1 MKLVM
6 KKILITVLVLVA
18 MSTTTFAIN
27 PTDYGVF
34 YKLNNK
40 STFKGLVNYLNA
52 DKEQADYLKFVF
64 NVTAEELKNALN
76 ADNEKVVDNVLNYNL
91 YNTKCILS
99 DNQYKKY
106 LVLINLAINDK
117 ANELQIKDVFISDI
131 NK

>member
-6 KKILITVLVLVA
+6 KKFLITVLVLVA

-27 PTDYGVF
+27 PADYGVF

-40 STFKGLVNYLNA
+40 STFNGLVNYLNA
-52 DKEQADYLKFVF
+52 DKEQADYLKLVF

>member
-1 MKLVM
+1 M

-40 STFKGLVNYLNA
+40 STFNGLVNYLNA
-52 DKEQADYLKFVF
+52 DKEQADYLKLVF

-91 YNTKCILS
+91 YNLNSISKCNF
-99 DNQYKKY
+99 DG
-106 LVLINLAINDK
+106 
-117 ANELQIKDVFISDI
+117 QIV
-131 NK
+131 

>member
-1 MKLVM
+1 M

-40 STFKGLVNYLNA
+40 STFNGLVNYLNA
-52 DKEQADYLKFVF
+52 DKEQADYLKLVF

>member
-1 MKLVM
+1 M
-6 KKILITVLVLVA
+6 KKFLITVLVLVA

-27 PTDYGVF
+27 PADYGVF

-40 STFKGLVNYLNA
+40 STFNGLVNYLNA
-52 DKEQADYLKFVF
+52 DKEQADYLKLVF

>member
-6 KKILITVLVLVA
+6 KKFLITVLVLVA

-40 STFKGLVNYLNA
+40 STFNGLVNYLNA
-52 DKEQADYLKFVF
+52 DKEQADYLKLVF